1 MKDHQIENYMLSCGA
16 LERHYGA
23 EQQSG
28 NAAKAAYAATERR
41 LYALPILRERIADNR
56 EELEELESC
65 GLEALRHHSSSLVKL
80 IRPGMRL
87 TPEEVHAAQMAEL
100 RARLAADEREVR
112 KLQNALHSISAD
124 PYYLAVELKYFD
136 SVRDTDAAQR
146 LKCDPA
152 TVRRNRRRL
161 VSRLALRL
169 YGVECI

>member
-1 MKDHQIENYMLSCGA
+1 MFNYAETENHMLSSDA
-16 LERHYGA
+16 LERYYGGGT
-23 EQQSG
+23 SR
-28 NAAKAAYAATERR
+28 NAAQAAYSATEKR

-56 EELEELESC
+56 EELADLENC
-65 GLEALRHHSSSLVKL
+65 GVEALRQNSSSLVRL

-112 KLQNALHSISAD
+112 KLQNALNCIAED
-124 PYYLAVELKYFD
+124 PYYLTIELKYFN
-136 SVRDTDAAQR
+136 SVKDTDAAQR

-152 TVRRNRRRL
+152 TVRRNRNRL
-161 VSRLALRL
+161 VKRLALRL